1 MIDETVRILA
11 NREVAEDF
19 YLARLA
25 APHIAGQALPGQF
38 INLKVNSGVTP
49 FLRMPLSVCDVD
61 PEAGYIDVL
70 YQETGPKTEALCKQ
84 SIGVEL
90 CCLGPLGH
98 PFIQPEKDTE
108 CVLVGGGIGVPPMIF
123 LGRTLMRA
131 GFDVALLIGARS
143 ATKHLSDELL
153 KGTAVRLGRATDD
166 GSLGHRGLVTD
177 LLRKELESTGSKAV
191 YTCGPHAMIEAVADV
206 SKEFDVACQVSL
218 EEYMACGIGI
228 CVGCV
233 VRVENAE
240 GKTEYGDYKRICVDG
255 PVFDAREICWEH

>member
-1 MIDETVRILA
+1 M
-11 NREVAEDF
+11 
-19 YLARLA
+19 
-25 APHIAGQALPGQF
+25 
-38 INLKVNSGVTP
+38 
-49 FLRMPLSVCDVD
+49 
-61 PEAGYIDVL
+61 
-70 YQETGPKTEALCKQ
+70 
-84 SIGVEL
+84 
-90 CCLGPLGH
+90 
-98 PFIQPEKDTE
+98 
-108 CVLVGGGIGVPPMIF
+108 
-123 LGRTLMRA
+123 
-131 GFDVALLIGARS
+131 
-143 ATKHLSDELL
+143 
-153 KGTAVRLGRATDD
+153 
-166 GSLGHRGLVTD
+166 TD